1 MKLEANKIIFGAA
14 CGLALTLLV
23 SSGGTAAQE
32 GFHNPAMETSEEF
45 KQTFKRAS
53 DLARRD
59 PDAAITEFKKAAAL
73 RGDKC
78 PECHQ
83 SIAQIYFRFGEYKNA
98 AAAFRQAVELK
109 PSNEAELCNALG
121 VSLFLLKDKK
131 MYAEAVVALNRAI
144 DVSKGKLAKAYYN
157 LGCALIKAGREEEGV
172 AALKTYLEREP
183 SAADANDARRMIA
196 NPKLVGE
203 AFARGFKVK
212 STVGDDLSL
221 DKFKGKVVLLDFWA
235 VWCGPCR
242 VEMPEVR
249 KIWKK
254 YSGDQFVIIG
264 VNLDS
269 NRAVFDAYVK
279 QEGLTWPQYYDGLHW
294 GNKLARLYGVT
305 GIPHTVLIDGEGII
319 RGVGLRGGGL
329 SSKIGELLK
338 KSQKPVPA
346 GAK

>member
-1 MKLEANKIIFGAA
+1 MKLQANTRTCAVA
-14 CGLALTLLV
+14 CGLVLALAL
-23 SSGGTAAQE
+23 SSRGTAAQE

-45 KQTFKRAS
+45 KQTFKRATE
-53 DLARRD
+53 LARRD
-59 PDAAITEFKKAAAL
+59 PEAAIDEFKKAATL

-98 AAAFRQAVELK
+98 AAAFQKAVDLK
-109 PSNEAELCNALG
+109 PSNEADLYNALG
-121 VSLFLLKDKK
+121 VSLFLLKEKK
-131 MYAEAVVALNRAI
+131 TYDEAVVALSRAV
-144 DVSKGKLAKAYYN
+144 DLSKGKLSKAYFN
-157 LGCALIKAGREEEGV
+157 LGCALIKAGREAEGV

-183 SAADANDARRMIA
+183 STPDADDARRMVA
-196 NPKLVGE
+196 NPKLAGE
-203 AFARGFKVK
+203 SFARGFKVK
-212 STVGDDLSL
+212 STAGDELSL
-221 DKFKGKVVLLDFWA
+221 DKLRGKIVLLDFWA

-242 VEMPEVR
+242 VEMPQVK

-254 YSGDQFVIIG
+254 YSADQFVIIG

-269 NRAVFDAYVK
+269 NRGAFDAYVK

-305 GIPHTVLIDGEGII
+305 AIPHTVLIDREGII

-338 KSQKPVPA
+338 KSSKGDPA
-346 GAK
+346 GPD

>member
-1 MKLEANKIIFGAA
+1 MFAVASVLV
-14 CGLALTLLV
+14 LAVAV
-23 SSGGTAAQE
+23 SSRGTAAQE

-53 DLARRD
+53 ELSRRD
-59 PDAAITEFKKAAAL
+59 PDAAIDEFKKAATL
-73 RGDKC
+73 RGGKC

-109 PSNEAELCNALG
+109 PSNEADLYNALG

-131 MYAEAVVALNRAI
+131 TYDEAVVALNRAI
-144 DVSKGKLAKAYYN
+144 DLSKGRLAKAYFN

-183 SAADANDARRMIA
+183 SAADAEDARSMIA
-196 NPKLVGE
+196 NPKLAGE
-203 AFARGFKVK
+203 PFARGFRVK
-212 STVGDDLSL
+212 STAGDELSL
-221 DKFKGKVVLLDFWA
+221 DKLKGKVVLLDFWA

-254 YSGDQFVIIG
+254 YSGQQFVIIG

-269 NRAVFDAYVK
+269 NRAAFEAYVK
-279 QEGLTWPQYYDGLHW
+279 QEGLTWPQYYEGLRW
-294 GNKLARLYGVT
+294 DNKLAKLYGVT
-305 GIPHTVLIDGEGII
+305 AIPHTVLIDREGII
-319 RGVGLRGGGL
+319 KGVGLRGGGL

-338 KSQKPVPA
+338 KSQNPESTATK
-346 GAK
+346 